1 MKPSHLWIASA
12 LLAGLGLGAAAQT
25 PPAPEAQPRVE
36 AQQRMEQR
44 QQRMERH
51 MARRAAQLK
60 QKLALTP
67 AQEPAWNAWTES
79 IKPAGAMR
87 QRPDREEFAKL
98 TTPERIDRMRA
109 LRAERMARMDQ
120 RADATKT
127 FYAVLTPEQKKVFDQ
142 ETLRMHKRGM
152 HHRRHHG

>member
-12 LLAGLGLGAAAQT
+12 LLASLGLGAAAQT
-25 PPAPEAQPRVE
+25 PPAPESQPRVE
-36 AQQRMEQR
+36 A

-87 QRPDREEFAKL
+87 QRPDREAFAKL

-152 HHRRHHG
+152 HQRRHHG